1 MRRVKGSTTVEM
13 ALLMPMIFLVF
24 LLVIRTTF
32 YYHDKSILNGIAYET
47 LTVAVQTARNPKPEE
62 ADVEAFCRKKAQ
74 GKLIYFSSP
83 EVSLE
88 STKEMAKVQITAS
101 RGKMKIR
108 VLRQANVP
116 YPEKKIRLKKKVESS
131 K

>member
-24 LLVIRTTF
+24 LLVVRTTF

-62 ADVEAFCRKKAQ
+62 ADVEAFCREKAQ

-88 STKEMAKVQITAS
+88 STKEMAKIQITAS

-108 VLRQANVP
+108 VLRQAKVP
-116 YPEKKIRLKKKVESS
+116 HPEKKIRLKKKVELS